1 MIENKDI
8 VEKVKSKIDIIYK
21 EIKKSEVT
29 PNTDYLFK
37 GLNEN
42 HLEKSLSKI
51 EQINSFGFIPRVNE

>member
-1 MIENKDI
+1 M
-8 VEKVKSKIDIIYK
+8 IYK
-21 EIKKSEVT
+21 EIKKNEIT

-51 EQINSFGFIPRVNE
+51 EQINSIGFIPRLNES